1 MPDFSR
7 IISLAYMRIL
17 GRPPDPGGLESY
29 DRAMNAG
36 LTEAQM
42 RESLL
47 RSQEYANKNPD
58 KTFAAASAAPPSRK
72 KTTGK
77 KKTAK
82 KKAGG
87 TKKARR
93 RSRR

>member
-7 IISLAYMRIL
+7 IITMAYMRIL

-47 RSQEYANKNPD
+47 RSQEYANNNPD
-58 KTFAAASAAPPSRK
+58 KTLTVARAAPRSRK
-72 KTTGK
+72 KTARK
-77 KKTAK
+77 KKTTK
-82 KKAGG
+82 KVS

-93 RSRR
+93 RSRG

>member
-7 IISLAYMRIL
+7 IISMAYMRIL

-47 RSQEYANKNPD
+47 RSQEYAEKNPD
-58 KTFAAASAAPPSRK
+58 KTLAIASAAPAPRK
-72 KTTGK
+72 KTTRK
-77 KKTAK
+77 KKSAK
-82 KKAGG
+82 KAS

-93 RSRR
+93 RSRS

>member
-7 IISLAYMRIL
+7 IISIAYMRIL
-17 GRPPDPGGLESY
+17 GRPPDPGGLENY

-58 KTFAAASAAPPSRK
+58 KTPSVASASPPSQIKSKR
-72 KTTGK
+72 K
-77 KKTAK
+77 KKTV
-82 KKAGG
+82 KKAS

-93 RSRR
+93 RPRS